1 MESYSFPYASVKIT
15 LVDTPGFNDTTKSD
29 TEVLTDICAW
39 MSSNYKKGKLLSGII
54 YLHRI
59 SDVRMDGSS
68 NKYVKI
74 FQRLCG
80 PDALPNVLLT
90 TTQWSNVDQAQ
101 GEKREGE
108 LRGGDFWGGLI
119 TGGATVA
126 RFMGTR
132 ESGLELIHKLMGNT
146 PKPLDIQDQMIEK
159 NMAIA
164 ETEAGKFMNGE
175 LASLHKKYQKEL
187 GEIKSEI
194 KKAIKDQ
201 DAILKDIL
209 TEQRAEFLKKLKK
222 AEAEKKILADMHAD
236 MMKKLDA
243 LNEREEER
251 RKNDRAVIAVA
262 SKDVSVAAQ
271 AASLFTSYSTI
282 GRLIYDIDD
291 ATEFEKEPFVVE
303 IRDQPNLLSPIAVIV
318 KTFFS
323 AGMSRSNYII
333 YNQGY
338 YQCKPSSS
346 VNRGAQ
352 KFIIFTKY

>member
-1 MESYSFPYASVKIT
+1 
-15 LVDTPGFNDTTKSD
+15 
-29 TEVLTDICAW
+29 
-39 MSSNYKKGKLLSGII
+39 MSSKYSEGKLLSGII

-80 PDALPNVLLT
+80 RNALKNVLLT

-132 ESGLELIHKLMGNT
+132 ESGLELIDKLMGNT
-146 PKPLDIQDQMIEK
+146 PKPLDIQDQMVEK
-159 NMAIA
+159 KMAMA

-175 LASLHKKYQKEL
+175 LASLHKKYQKDL
-187 GEIKSEI
+187 GEIKGEI

-201 DAILKDIL
+201 DAMLKDIL
-209 TEQRAEFLKKLKK
+209 AEQRAEFLKKLRE
-222 AEAEKKILADMHAD
+222 AEAEKKLLADNNAD

-251 RKNDRAVIAVA
+251 RKKDRAVIAVA
-262 SKDVSVAAQ
+262 SKDVSVAAH
-271 AASLFTSYSTI
+271 ATSLFTSYSTI

-291 ATEFEKEPFVVE
+291 ATEFKKEPFEVE
-303 IRDQPNLLSPIAVIV
+303 IRDQSNLLSPITVIV
-318 KTFFS
+318 KTARECFS
-323 AGMSRSNYII
+323 AGMGRSNYII

-338 YQCKPSSS
+338 YLCKPSSS